1 MASFKE
7 PSFQDRAALAA
18 QAKQKAL
25 DKLKAKPPMDPAVV
39 EQRAAARAAREAA
52 DAKRRADKLAAIEQ
66 AKADKEAKA
75 AALIAEAAAEIAR
88 AEQTEA
94 DKKAARD
101 ARYAA
106 RKKGRK

>member
-25 DKLKAKPPMDPAVV
+25 DKLKAKPPVDPAITAA
-39 EQRAAARAAREAA
+39 RAAARIAKEEALVK
-52 DAKRRADKLAAIEQ
+52 KRAEKLAAIEQ
-66 AKADKEAKA
+66 ARLDKLAKA
-75 AALIAEAAAEIAR
+75 EALIAEAAAE
-88 AEQTEA
+88 EQRILQVEI
-94 DKKAARD
+94 DKKALRD

-106 RKKGRK
+106 RKGRK

>member
-7 PSFQDRAALAA
+7 PSFQDRAKLAA
-18 QAKQKAL
+18 EAKQRAIE
-25 DKLKAKPPMDPAVV
+25 KLKAKPPMDPAVA

-52 DAKRRADKLAAIEQ
+52 EAKRRADKLAAVEA
-66 AKADKEAKA
+66 AKAEKEAKA
-75 AALIAEAAAEIAR
+75 AALIAEAEAEVKR
-88 AEQTEA
+88 REQEEI